1 MPLDELE
8 LDARQ
13 VAVLDPDDGVVA
25 GLGERLA
32 DQLAD
37 LRLTGRDGRHARDLL
52 ALAHGHRLDVSRVR
66 DDLGHGELDATA
78 QRERVGAG
86 RDVAQAVA
94 DDRLSQQRRR
104 RGPVAGDVVG
114 LARTTVP

>member
-1 MPLDELE
+1 LPASANASPISSPTSVSPAEM
-8 LDARQ
+8 AATR
-13 VAVLDPDDGVVA
+13 AN
-25 GLGERLA
+25 
-32 DQLAD
+32 
-37 LRLTGRDGRHARDLL
+37 LL
-52 ALAHGHRLDVSRVR
+52 ALAHGHRLDVSQVR